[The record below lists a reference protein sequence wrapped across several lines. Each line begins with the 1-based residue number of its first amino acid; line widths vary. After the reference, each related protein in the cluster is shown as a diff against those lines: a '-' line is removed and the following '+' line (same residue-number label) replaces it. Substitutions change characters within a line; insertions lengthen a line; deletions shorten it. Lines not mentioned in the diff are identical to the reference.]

1 MIILKSKLNK
11 DKVCLLVFSCISIL
25 ILIYPCFIQRWTGA
39 VDVNLSDVEKLNC
52 FDNENS
58 ENIIKSVFD
67 KLDGDKILPEPGY
80 YKKADECN
88 GFLREI
94 TVDKNFTSMRIDY
107 TFTDSAYS
115 NVKIYVAAKEDY
127 ATVKDDYS
135 FLKQDDFY
143 WFALQSHEYDS
154 VETLKSALSD
164 EIGKNR
170 FIYDRFAKQGT
181 IANVN
186 YYISPLT
193 TNSRKTYFYMFPNKR
208 LERTVYSVFEVGNYS
223 ISIHET
229 ISFDNESK
237 YNIALN
243 DFTNLLYN
251 TVDS

>member
-1 MIILKSKLNK
+1 MII
-11 DKVCLLVFSCISIL
+11 

-39 VDVNLSDVEKLNC
+39 VNVNLSDVEKLNC

-58 ENIIKSVFD
+58 EDIIKSVFD
-67 KLDGDKILPEPGY
+67 KSGGDKILPEPGY

-88 GFLREI
+88 GFSREI
-94 TVDKNFTSMRIDY
+94 TVDKNFTSMRIEY
-107 TFTDSAYS
+107 TFADSAYS

-143 WFALQSHEYDS
+143 WFVLQSQEYDS
-154 VETLKSALSD
+154 VGTLKSALSD

-181 IANVN
+181 IVNVN

-243 DFTNLLYN
+243 DFTNLLQE
-251 TVDS
+251 TQ